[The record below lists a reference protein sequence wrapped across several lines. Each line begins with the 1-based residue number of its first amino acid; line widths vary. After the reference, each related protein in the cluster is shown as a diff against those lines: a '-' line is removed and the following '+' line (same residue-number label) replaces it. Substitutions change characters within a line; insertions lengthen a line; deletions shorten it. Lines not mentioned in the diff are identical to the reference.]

1 MFGPIFPP
9 RSGYKSIGLHRSHGF
24 FSQTGVCFFFF
35 NIQSKRTKAKHIPS
49 NVQVTTAYGAGVILK
64 QLQKNRYKVQLSFGT
79 LYVQRSEV
87 TVVSP
92 PQTATHHHPPT
103 GSASRKRKHGDL
115 SLAAIQARQRAAV
128 LARQRRQKELRQQQ
142 QQQQHNNYGYDD
154 HHPYGQR
161 FNNYPGDNSALFFLC

>member
-9 RSGYKSIGLHRSHGF
+9 RSGYKSIGLHHTVSFPRLGYVF
-24 FSQTGVCFFFF
+24 FFFF

-142 QQQQHNNYGYDD
+142 QQHNNYGYDD